1 MSFIIRSSRLDSKN
15 IDCLTFKYRL
25 HLKHTAP
32 LDWHH
37 SDSPDLIRRRVS
49 DKFYGRIIVA
59 GVMEHCISHCMEIFY
74 DLWLSLKAVEIKR
87 FVSYFS
93 NFTRECLGS
102 VYCVRC
108 GFKRVSLCVTV
119 C

>member
-1 MSFIIRSSRLDSKN
+1 
-15 IDCLTFKYRL
+15 
-25 HLKHTAP
+25 
-32 LDWHH
+32 
-37 SDSPDLIRRRVS
+37 
-49 DKFYGRIIVA
+49 
-59 GVMEHCISHCMEIFY
+59 MEHSTLYLALYGNILRPLVVVWIYKDS
-74 DLWLSLKAVEIKR
+74 LNLKAVEIKR

-108 GFKRVSLCVTV
+108 GFRRVILCVTV